1 MRGRFVSLPP
11 SRRAAIDLLR
21 FSVGVPTVTAVRR
34 MNLSAVAQARAQSAA
49 RTRWITIFLKAC
61 ALVAREFPPLRQVY
75 LPWPWPHFYE
85 YPTSVGMI
93 VIDRELDG
101 KPFQFSY
108 TDRRSGVAIAHRH
121 RRQRSRGP
129 RKQPVES
136 IRDFRL
142 AARFIR
148 LPFWLRRP
156 LLWLAYNIGRQ
167 RARYFGTYGVTT
179 PPPENSPPRVSL
191 WTTRLNYG
199 RVGSDG
205 ITIVDVTVDHRVLDG
220 VTGARVL
227 ARMEDILNGAIADE
241 LRGQPRCLN
250 QRGFQ

>member
-61 ALVAREFPPLRQVY
+61 ALAAREFPPLRQVY

-101 KPFQFSY
+101 RPFQFSY
-108 TDRRSGVAIAHRH
+108 RIADPASRSLTDIDAAITRAA
-121 RRQRSRGP
+121 
-129 RKQPVES
+129 KEPVER
-136 IRDFRL
+136 IRDFRF

-199 RVGSDG
+199 RVGDDG

-227 ARMEDILNGAIADE
+227 ARMEEILNGPIVDE
-241 LRGQPRCLN
+241 LRGQRTA
-250 QRGFQ
+250 

>member
-1 MRGRFVSLPP
+1 MRGRFIPLSL

-34 MNLSAVAQARAQSAA
+34 MNLSAVAQARAQSKA
-49 RTRWITIFLKAC
+49 RIRWITIFLKAG

-85 YPTSVGMI
+85 YPANVGMI

-101 KPFQFSY
+101 EPFQFSY
-108 TDRRSGVAIAHRH
+108 TVGDPAARPLADTDAAITNAATA
-121 RRQRSRGP
+121 
-129 RKQPVES
+129 PVES
-136 IRDFRL
+136 IGDFHR

-156 LLWLAYNIGRQ
+156 LLWIAYNIGRQ

-191 WTTRLNYG
+191 WTMRLNYG
-199 RVGSDG
+199 RVGGDG
-205 ITIVDVTVDHRVLDG
+205 ATIVDVTVDHRVIDG

-227 ARMEDILNGAIADE
+227 ARMEEILNGAIVDE
-241 LRGQPRCLN
+241 LRGRAAS
-250 QRGFQ
+250 R